1 MSVCLSAIGARIEF
15 RHDDGHSVFV
25 DVRSE
30 QAAREIARAD
40 EMHKVLQEIV
50 NWADIMG
57 LDPAEI
63 ARGRALLEELGGVI
77 PDTAR

>member
-1 MSVCLSAIGARIEF
+1 MSVCLSATGTRAEF

-25 DVRSE
+25 DVHSE
-30 QAAREIARAD
+30 QVAREIARAS
-40 EMHKVLQEIV
+40 EMHRVLREIV

-63 ARGRALLEELGGVI
+63 ERGRALLDELGRVI
-77 PDTAR
+77 PDVAR